1 MDASTQRLLDH
12 VKSADRPN
20 DALPI
25 YMGDNGHLRGAHG
38 PSDKCAAHGASA
50 RVPLIL
56 GRLDIKFCV
65 VSLVAA

>member
-20 DALPI
+20 DALSI
-25 YMGDNGHLRGAHG
+25 YMSDNGHLRGAHG
-38 PSDKCAAHGASA
+38 PSDKCAAHGSSA
-50 RVPLIL
+50 RVPLIT
-56 GRLDIKFCV
+56 GRQDIRFSV